1 MDTSTEHHW
10 GRIVSMNSIFS
21 TTPADIYKLST
32 PNLLY
37 VGENAIHICTKMVQ
51 AGYAGLTFEYWMRAV
66 EWLMHRLESGQFL
79 PDAIICDQ
87 TMSAD
92 EIKAFQE
99 HLRKAEKLREIP
111 FILLSDKLDNQAR
124 QKAIMVDA
132 DDVYDL
138 NLDPQKLDLR
148 IRFLKKFKSI
158 QAKSNLT
165 PEEPVEENPLL
176 KDRFKW
182 FLKRSFDIAAA
193 GTALLL
199 LSPFLASIA
208 AIIKLQEPSAP
219 VFYIS
224 KRVGTGYK
232 LFDFYKFRT
241 MRVGADKELDKL
253 STLNQYDAEDSSGKK
268 AKFVKIKNDPRVT
281 RFGQWLRNTSLDE
294 LPQLWNILK
303 GDMSI
308 VGNRPLPL
316 YEAKTLTQDR
326 WAMRFHAPAGLTGL
340 WQVTKRGK
348 SDMSVEERI
357 SLDVRYATDNS
368 FVEDMKLILRTLPAL
383 RQKEDV

>member
-1 MDTSTEHHW
+1 MDTSTEHNW

-21 TTPADIYKLST
+21 TTPADIYKLSI

-79 PDAIICDQ
+79 PDTIICDQ
-87 TMSAD
+87 TMSVD

-99 HLRKAEKLREIP
+99 HLRKVEKLREIP

-124 QKAIMVDA
+124 QKAIIVDA

-158 QAKSNLT
+158 QAKSDMM
-165 PEEPVEENPLL
+165 EKEPAEENPLL
-176 KDRFKW
+176 KDRFKY
-182 FLKRSFDIAAA
+182 FLKRSFDIVAASM
-193 GTALLL
+193 ALLL
-199 LSPFLASIA
+199 LSPFLAVIA
-208 AIIKLQEPSAP
+208 AIIKLQEPGAP
-219 VFYIS
+219 IFYVS

-232 LFDFYKFRT
+232 VFDFYKFRT
-241 MRVGADKELDKL
+241 MRVGADQELEKL
-253 STLNQYDAEDSSGKK
+253 STLNQYDTDNSGKK

-340 WQVTKRGK
+340 WQVSKRGK

-357 SLDVRYATDNS
+357 SLDIRYATDNS
-368 FVEDMKLILRTLPAL
+368 FIEDMKLILRTLPAL

>member
-1 MDTSTEHHW
+1 MDTSTEHNW
-10 GRIVSMNSIFS
+10 GKIVSINSIFS
-21 TTPADIYKLST
+21 TTPADIYKLSI

-87 TMSAD
+87 TMSVD
-92 EIKAFQE
+92 EIKAFQQ
-99 HLRKAEKLREIP
+99 HLLKAEKLRQIP

-124 QKAIMVDA
+124 QKAIIVDA

-158 QAKSNLT
+158 QAKSDIME
-165 PEEPVEENPLL
+165 EEPAEENPLL
-176 KDRFKW
+176 KDRFKY
-182 FLKRSFDIAAA
+182 FLKRSFDIVAASM
-193 GTALLL
+193 ALLL
-199 LSPFLASIA
+199 LSPFLAVIA
-208 AIIKLQEPSAP
+208 AIIKLQEPGAP
-219 VFYIS
+219 IFYVS

-232 LFDFYKFRT
+232 VFDFYKFRT
-241 MRVGADKELDKL
+241 MRVGADQELEKL
-253 STLNQYDAEDSSGKK
+253 STLNQYDTDNSGKK

-340 WQVTKRGK
+340 WQVSKRGK

-357 SLDVRYATDNS
+357 SLDIRYATDNS
-368 FVEDMKLILRTLPAL
+368 FMEDIKLILRTLPAL

>member
-1 MDTSTEHHW
+1 MDTSTEHNW
-10 GRIVSMNSIFS
+10 GRIVSMSSIFS
-21 TTPADIYKLST
+21 TTPADIYKLSI

-87 TMSAD
+87 TMRVD

-124 QKAIMVDA
+124 QKAITVDA

-158 QAKSNLT
+158 QAKSDIIE
-165 PEEPVEENPLL
+165 EEPAEENPLL
-176 KDRFKW
+176 KDRFKY
-182 FLKRSFDIAAA
+182 FLKRSFDIVAASM
-193 GTALLL
+193 ALLL
-199 LSPFLASIA
+199 LSPFLAVIA
-208 AIIKLQEPSAP
+208 AIIKLQEPGAP
-219 VFYIS
+219 VFYVS

-232 LFDFYKFRT
+232 VFDFYKFRT
-241 MRVGADKELDKL
+241 MRVGADQELEKL
-253 STLNQYDAEDSSGKK
+253 STLNQYDTDNSGKK

-340 WQVTKRGK
+340 WQVSKRGK

-357 SLDVRYATDNS
+357 SLDIRYATDNS
-368 FVEDMKLILRTLPAL
+368 FMEDMKLILRTIPAL

>member
-1 MDTSTEHHW
+1 MDTSTDHHW

-21 TTPADIYKLST
+21 TTPADIYKLSV

-51 AGYAGLTFEYWMRAV
+51 IGYAGLTFEYWMRAV

-79 PDAIICDQ
+79 PDAIICDH

-92 EIKAFQE
+92 EIKNFQE
-99 HLRKAEKLREIP
+99 HLRKVEKLREIP

-148 IRFLKKFKSI
+148 IRFLKKFKAI

-165 PEEPVEENPLL
+165 PEEPDANTSLL

-182 FLKRSFDIAAA
+182 FLKRSFDIVAASV
-193 GTALLL
+193 ALLL
-199 LSPFLASIA
+199 LSPLLAVIA
-208 AIIKLQEPSAP
+208 AIIKLQEPDAP
-219 VFYIS
+219 VLYVS

-241 MRVGADKELDKL
+241 MRVGADKELEKL
-253 STLNQYDAEDSSGKK
+253 STLNQYDTNDSNKK

-281 RFGQWLRNTSLDE
+281 PFGQWLRNTSLDE

-308 VGNRPLPL
+308 VGNRPLPP

-348 SDMSVEERI
+348 SDMSIEERI